1 MGAVT
6 PVPMGPTYQT
16 LGLAVREPMR
26 LEGTNVVCTHTSLC
40 MVAIQYL
47 HSTIKTVLHA
57 PGISQSHIRLF
68 QTAFDT
74 SQSVSQFYL
83 IQT

>member
-1 MGAVT
+1 MLHDPLNEPTKIESYMMFCSTFTDVNSSLSTVGAVT

-40 MVAIQYL
+40 MVALSI
-47 HSTIKTVLHA
+47 STAL
-57 PGISQSHIRLF
+57 ISP
-68 QTAFDT
+68 
-74 SQSVSQFYL
+74 
-83 IQT
+83 